1 MLDYLVIDAFT
12 DHPFSGNAAAVV
24 YTPDATKLS
33 DAQYLDISAEFN
45 LAETAFVEPVSDN
58 EYNIRWFTPTVE
70 VQLCGHATLAATHA
84 LLQWQH
90 TRDETPIT
98 FHRKHG
104 DDLICRALG
113 DWRILDFP
121 AMPCLPTDVP
131 TVAACQPDL
140 DAIAK
145 WHGFAVAVTARGASD
160 DIDFVS
166 RFFAPNVGIPEDPV
180 TGAAHCGL
188 GPYWKAQLDRST
200 FVARQISKRG
210 GELHVTVSDDGQRVE
225 LRGQAC
231 TVFEGRLRH

>member
-33 DAQYLDISAEFN
+33 DAQYLDIAAEFN

-131 TVAACQPDL
+131 TNAPAALGIANDVIDAVTNDVMLLLHLPTQADVAACQPDL

-166 RFFAPNVGIPEDPV
+166 RFFAP
-180 TGAAHCGL
+180 
-188 GPYWKAQLDRST
+188 R
-200 FVARQISKRG
+200 KR
-210 GELHVTVSDDGQRVE
+210 
-225 LRGQAC
+225 
-231 TVFEGRLRH
+231 